1 MFLSQFLV
9 VCWSLSLLT
18 KTVLS
23 CLYIVHPFCYHLPFF
38 FFFSHSPLLLW
49 EESYAGLGIHL
60 LLYDLIQ
67 TITTMIM
74 IPKLEMQFRST
85 DPCIFC
91 GFKYMAFKTSTVENL
106 WDLSWS
112 IPPEGIRVWFCWV
125 PELCPIWSCYK
136 INSHQEISEDYLGN
150 VNWDSKPKPRSYL

>member
-9 VCWSLSLLT
+9 VCWSLPLLT

-23 CLYIVHPFCYHLPFF
+23 CLYIVYLFCYQLPFF
-38 FFFSHSPLLLW
+38 FFFSHSPLFLW
-49 EESYAGLGIHL
+49 EESHAGLGIHL

-74 IPKLEMQFRST
+74 IPKLEMQFSST

-112 IPPEGIRVWFCWV
+112 IPPVGIRVWFCWV

-150 VNWDSKPKPRSYL
+150 VNWDSKPAPRSYL